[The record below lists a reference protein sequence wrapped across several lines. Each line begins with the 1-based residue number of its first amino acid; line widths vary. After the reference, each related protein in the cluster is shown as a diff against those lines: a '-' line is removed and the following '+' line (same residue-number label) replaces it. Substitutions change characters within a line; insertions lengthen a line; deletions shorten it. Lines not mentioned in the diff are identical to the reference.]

1 MPCISRRAIPKLPSP
16 LIHIAALGPHF
27 TVDGRRSTTEG
38 AGGRL
43 GGRPRHA
50 RHHEAGGP
58 QSSRHRAA
66 ENDRHH
72 PLRHPGRKRH
82 TCPRVPP
89 HPRRHRRSLGPGRE
103 VRPCSDALARPS
115 AKGAPS
121 LTNCLPQTHPPPPHA
136 PDPTPKTAPITPYT
150 GRTAGPGNA
159 TAPRDAE
166 PHTGA
171 QSALLAITVRAT
183 PVGGGRP
190 ARDRSL
196 PSSTRCPRACG
207 SDPAPPTRRQ
217 PGPCLRPA
225 LYPPDT

>member
-1 MPCISRRAIPKLPSP
+1 MPCISRRMIPKLPSP
-16 LIHIAALGPHF
+16 LIHIAALGPPLH
-27 TVDGRRSTTEG
+27 RRRMRARATGWEAARATRG
-38 AGGRL
+38 TMKRGDRNHQDTA
-43 GGRPRHA
+43 RPKTIGITHC
-50 RHHEAGGP
+50 GT
-58 QSSRHRAA
+58 RAESVTPA
-66 ENDRHH
+66 HGCR
-72 PLRHPGRKRH
+72 
-82 TCPRVPP
+82 P
-89 HPRRHRRSLGPGRE
+89 HPRRHRRRL
-103 VRPCSDALARPS
+103 RPADKPARAATPS
-115 AKGAPS
+115 PDPPAKCAPRWPTAS
-121 LTNCLPQTHPPPPHA
+121 PTRTRPPHA
-136 PDPTPKTAPITPYT
+136 PAPTPKTAPITPHT

-196 PSSTRCPRACG
+196 PPSTRCSRTSG

-217 PGPCLRPA
+217 PGPCLSPA